1 MQVTAKTPGRLILA
15 AAIASL
21 FATVVTPAFADT
33 DTLLDKLHEKGVL
46 SDEEYQEMRTEA
58 RAERRA
64 QALKDAQAGESKE
77 KAREAF
83 PTQTQGKFK
92 EGFSWESGDKSSFV
106 TIAGRVQA
114 DYRKFEGVGSSV
126 TADTFDLRRAYLGVA
141 GRMYDYVT
149 WDITGDF
156 AQTTPPPLDV
166 AWINF
171 EINPAVQ
178 LRFGQFKM
186 PFSMEEL
193 GSSRFID
200 FQERSL
206 LNQFVPQ
213 KERGFML
220 WGVPTPGVVYG
231 VALSTGQGKNNND
244 TVPSKAKADLI
255 GRVAD
260 NAAEFIDRKNMVLHF
275 AAAYSEG
282 ILPANF
288 GLSDR
293 TEGRGATF
301 FNTANFAGDNV
312 RRRREGLEAA
322 LAWGPVKLQSEVLH
336 VNWQGAVFTESY
348 DRSLDSNYIE
358 ALWLVTGEHYADAY
372 KYSQFGRIIPNSNF
386 AMRGGGW
393 GAFEVG
399 LRLSHLD
406 ASDFQ
411 PGNTAGTGVL
421 AGQTNN
427 TQIPQLLTP
436 ANQVTATT
444 VGLKWLLNP
453 NTRIYLNY
461 VLTRFDT
468 DITLRANYNN
478 QPNVTISAEK
488 ALTLRVGLDF

>member
-1 MQVTAKTPGRLILA
+1 MEVTAKTPRRLILA
-15 AAIASL
+15 AAIAGL
-21 FATVVTPAFADT
+21 FATAVMPAFADT
-33 DTLLDKLHEKGVL
+33 ETLLDKLHEKGVL
-46 SDEEYQEMRTEA
+46 TDEEYQEMRTEA
-58 RAERRA
+58 RAEKRA
-64 QALKDAQAGESKE
+64 QALKEAQAGESKE

-92 EGFSWESGDKSSFV
+92 EGFVWESGDKSSSV

-114 DYRKFEGVGSSV
+114 DYRKFSGEGSSV

-141 GRMYDYVT
+141 GKMYDYVT

-171 EINPAVQ
+171 AINPSVQ

-193 GSSRFID
+193 TSSRFID

-213 KERGFML
+213 KERGFMV
-220 WGVPTPGVVYG
+220 WGVPTPGLVYG

-244 TVPSKAKADLI
+244 TVPTKAKADLI
-255 GRVAD
+255 GRVAV
-260 NAAEFIDRKNMVLHF
+260 NVAEFIEQKNMVLHF
-275 AAAYSEG
+275 AGAYSEG

-312 RRRREGLEAA
+312 RRRREGLELA
-322 LAWGPVKLQSEVLH
+322 LAWGPVKLQSELLR
-336 VNWQGAVFTESY
+336 VNYSGAVPTQSY
-348 DRSLDSNYIE
+348 SRNLDANYVE

-372 KYSQFGRIIPNSNF
+372 KAGAFGRILPNSNF
-386 AMRGGGW
+386 AMHGGGW
-393 GAFEVG
+393 GTFEVG

-406 ASDFQ
+406 ASDFKAS
-411 PGNTAGTGVL
+411 NAAGTGVL
-421 AGQTNN
+421 AAQPGTP
-427 TQIPQLLTP
+427 IPQLVTP
-436 ANQVTATT
+436 TNMATGT
-444 VGLKWLLNP
+444 SVGVKWIMNP

-468 DITLRANYNN
+468 DITLKPNYNN
-478 QPNVTISAEK
+478 QPSATISAEK
-488 ALTLRVGLDF
+488 AATLRVGIDF